1 MSELSYLFPT
11 HALMAGGTYANPGI
25 IAHVDA
31 ESNLTHLWAGLT
43 AKTYYRSVRFGF
55 RTFEMG
61 RPAELLWPMVTSF
74 HPAYQETIYGTEG
87 VIVAKQVFVPFR
99 TGYGDARSPKPA

>member
-1 MSELSYLFPT
+1 
-11 HALMAGGTYANPGI
+11 
-25 IAHVDA
+25 
-31 ESNLTHLWAGLT
+31 
-43 AKTYYRSVRFGF
+43 
-55 RTFEMG
+55 MG

-87 VIVAKQVFVPFR
+87 VIVAQRVFVPFR